1 MGACG
6 VLGHVV
12 RRLAKRVVDVRVDEA
27 VDALVD
33 VDHAR
38 PLPCDFIGLHQR
50 GVRVPHLVV
59 PHTPMR
65 RRYERLARRQQKL
78 KPQLDALARTQRAR
92 AREGAHGTVGTDDR
106 AAVAAI
112 VPPVRNVGSR
122 HQVLRRLEAGCAAR
136 QPQPHPRRRV
146 AEPDE
151 VVAQPLLPPP
161 ANGRAPLEEAAR
173 LAKSHHVTCA
183 RRHERQEQL
192 DVVEGDIARRTQREL

>member
-1 MGACG
+1 MTDGADVDGAC
-6 VLGHVV
+6 V
-12 RRLAKRVVDVRVDEA
+12 
-27 VDALVD
+27 
-33 VDHAR
+33 
-38 PLPCDFIGLHQR
+38 GLID
-50 GVRVPHLVV
+50 GNFVGNIDGTGDGTNDGKCVG
-59 PHTPMR
+59 
-65 RRYERLARRQQKL
+65 
-78 KPQLDALARTQRAR
+78 
-92 AREGAHGTVGTDDR
+92 EGVGTDDG

-122 HQVLRRLEAGCAAR
+122 HQVLRRLEAGCAPR

-161 ANGRAPLEEAAR
+161 ADGRAPLEEAAR

-192 DVVEGDIARRTQREL
+192 DVVEGDIARRTQRELKERLRVKLPLATHAEAEEAHRQQQLRRNQH